1 MIAGTA
7 SFEMKVDIR
16 RGPQSFPSMASDM
29 PSESACIYLI
39 RTICVSIYQS
49 SFMIRLYCGAG
60 ERPDGTHPYYVNVD
74 GSVLGC
80 LISPTLLAPLS
91 SSPTAFLTFDHRL
104 RVFRL
109 INLDLTGFSQ
119 YYESMATVLTAH
131 DVHSTASAK
140 VSLFGCRIYVVKR
153 FISGCV

>member
-1 MIAGTA
+1 M
-7 SFEMKVDIR
+7 S
-16 RGPQSFPSMASDM
+16 
-29 PSESACIYLI
+29 
-39 RTICVSIYQS
+39 
-49 SFMIRLYCGAG
+49 RLYCGAG
-60 ERPDGTHPYYVNVD
+60 ERPDGTHPDYVNVD
-74 GSVLGC
+74 AYGSVLGC
-80 LISPTLLAPLS
+80 RISPTLLAPLS

-119 YYESMATVLTAH
+119 YYESMATVLTAAH

-140 VSLFGCRIYVVKR
+140 VSPFGSRTYVIKR